1 MEDKIRRLS
10 QEVIEAEDGSESL
23 QAALVELR
31 SAISKHVE
39 NLRHQISEYPVK
51 KDRRGSRS

>member
-31 SAISKHVE
+31 
-39 NLRHQISEYPVK
+39 
-51 KDRRGSRS
+51 